1 MTSPSA
7 GGAAGSSA
15 EPEATADAGPGAGS
29 PDPQRAFAA
38 MGEPTRY
45 RILEVLA
52 ASPAT
57 VGGVAEAIGALQP
70 QTTKHLQALEAA
82 GLITIHRLG
91 RRRVASLNRSSF
103 AMLAAHL
110 GRWAQTGPDDDALQA
125 YEQAVVHAQAD
136 PGQDRSVTLRAAI
149 PGPVDAVWCA
159 WTDPQIAGRWW
170 APPHFEVRE
179 LAIAPEQGAPI
190 RFTLGEPGGATYR
203 SEGSVIES
211 DPGRSLVFALAPV
224 DETGAPMF
232 DAVHTVSF
240 SGDDATTTVEL
251 RIEATGVKPNAVE
264 AIAGLE
270 PGWTQLL
277 AALAALFTDGSA
289 D

>member
-1 MTSPSA
+1 MTAGSA
-7 GGAAGSSA
+7 GSATPLTPHAA
-15 EPEATADAGPGAGS
+15 PDRGPGGGS
-29 PDPQRAFAA
+29 DPQRAFAA

-110 GRWAQTGPDDDALQA
+110 GGWAQTGPDDDALQA
-125 YEQAVVHAQAD
+125 YDQAIVQTQAD

-149 PGPVDAVWCA
+149 HGPVDAVWRA
-159 WTDPQIAGRWW
+159 WTDPQIAARWW
-170 APPHFEVRE
+170 APPLFDVRE
-179 LAIAPEQGAPI
+179 LAIAPEPGAPI
-190 RFTLGEPGGATYR
+190 RFTLGEPGGAIYR
-203 SEGSVIES
+203 SEGSVLET

-240 SGDDATTTVEL
+240 SGDDAATTVEL
-251 RIEATGVKPNAVE
+251 HIEATAVQPG
-264 AIAGLE
+264 AVAAVAGLE

-277 AALAALFTDGSA
+277 AALAAHFGAGSV

>member
-1 MTSPSA
+1 MAATSP
-7 GGAAGSSA
+7 G
-15 EPEATADAGPGAGS
+15 ADAPSDDTTGAGA

-82 GLITIHRLG
+82 GLIAIHRLG

-103 AMLAAHL
+103 AMLAAHI
-110 GRWAQTGPDDDALQA
+110 GGWAQTGPDDDALQT
-125 YEQAVVHAQAD
+125 YEQAIAHVQAD
-136 PGQDRSVTLRAAI
+136 PGQDRNVTLRAAI
-149 PGPVDAVWCA
+149 PGPVDAVWRA

-179 LAIAPEQGAPI
+179 LAIAPEQGAPV

-211 DPGRSLVFALAPV
+211 DPGRSFVFALAPV

-240 SGDDATTTVEL
+240 SSDDATTTVEL
-251 RIEATGVKPNAVE
+251 RIEATGVKPDAVE

-277 AALAALFTDGSA
+277 AALAALFGDGSA